1 MPAELAAVNRR
12 LPRPA
17 AFSGRTAAW
26 LHGLDLELCKPIEV
40 TLPMDS
46 RTSRLA
52 SVAVTRSNFLESEIS
67 TVRDLRVTSIIRTV
81 ADVARHLSVIEATA
95 VFDMALHR
103 RKVTAGQLR
112 QWIASHAGYRGIGTL
127 RQAIELIE
135 PATESPMETRLRLL
149 LAFGGLPRPKVQVAL
164 YDEDESRARICSTQ
178 ANGSPI
184 EYDGATHRESVA
196 GDNRRQNRLIDA
208 GFRVLRFTAGDVL
221 NTPIAVVGLVRRA
234 LAS

>member
-1 MPAELAAVNRR
+1 
-12 LPRPA
+12 
-17 AFSGRTAAW
+17 
-26 LHGLDLELCKPIEV
+26 
-40 TLPMDS
+40 
-46 RTSRLA
+46 
-52 SVAVTRSNFLESEIS
+52 LESEIS
-67 TVRDLRVTSIIRTV
+67 TVRDLRVTSITRTV

-149 LAFGGLPRPKVQVAL
+149 LIFRGLPRPKVQVAL
-164 YDEDESRARICSTQ
+164 YDQDGSFVARPDLYYSGKRL
-178 ANGSPI
+178 AI